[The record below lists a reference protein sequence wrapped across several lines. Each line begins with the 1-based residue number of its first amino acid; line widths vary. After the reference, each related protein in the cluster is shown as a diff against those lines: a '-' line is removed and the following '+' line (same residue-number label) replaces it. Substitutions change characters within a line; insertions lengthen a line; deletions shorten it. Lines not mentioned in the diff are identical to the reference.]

1 MRTARTQENARSR
14 IVAVLWTSVGVGTNE
29 DEASTGRFWAA
40 GFHHVTARSRLASI
54 LKLINL
60 LSIFQIFR
68 AVVISFHTTQGKNP
82 IRPHV
87 TSEHNIIPYNTTA
100 KFLGVH
106 IIENVK
112 RNDHINPLK
121 TNRICFI

>member
-1 MRTARTQENARSR
+1 MGA
-14 IVAVLWTSVGVGTNE
+14 GTNE
-29 DEASTGRFWAA
+29 DEASTGSVWAA
-40 GFHHVTARSRLASI
+40 GFHHVTARSRLARI
-54 LKLINL
+54 LKLMNL
-60 LSIFQIFR
+60 LSFFQIFR

-100 KFLGVH
+100 TFLGVH

-112 RNDHINPLK
+112 WNDHINPLK